1 MIKSLLW
8 SISTH
13 VLQSSSTSGEEQ
25 YFPEYGS
32 LGMREISI
40 LPDLWVVVNVSK
52 HELSPAPHRYVKK
65 PYTMFCQNF
74 LTWHWF
80 LMDYVSKKIDVS
92 RIQTAIQ
99 GVIICWSKLG
109 LMLMHF
115 IIRNRLSWPP
125 VHLVSTLSLIA
136 DNGPSAEIHKTVSIF
151 LRGKI
156 YRSLVYPVVSKLG
169 LNFFFNLYRCSNA
182 SSWNKMTK
190 KLENEYI
197 LECST
202 KRHTARI
209 STQGVFVERGMCLGS
224 RKRTTSCHLG
234 LPPFDI
240 HAYLP

>member
-1 MIKSLLW
+1 MFYRVPVHRRRS
-8 SISTH
+8 SIS
-13 VLQSSSTSGEEQ
+13 QST
-25 YFPEYGS
+25 
-32 LGMREISI
+32 
-40 LPDLWVVVNVSK
+40 DLWVCGKSAFSPTCEWSWTSVNTSC
-52 HELSPAPHRYVKK
+52 LPHPTDLPK
-65 PYTMFCQNF
+65 F
-74 LTWHWF
+74 LDLTLWF

-169 LNFFFNLYRCSNA
+169 LHFF
-182 SSWNKMTK
+182 K
-190 KLENEYI
+190 KFIPL
-197 LECST
+197 
-202 KRHTARI
+202 
-209 STQGVFVERGMCLGS
+209 F
-224 RKRTTSCHLG
+224 
-234 LPPFDI
+234 
-240 HAYLP
+240 

>member
-1 MIKSLLW
+1 MFYRVPVHRGRS
-8 SISTH
+8 SIS
-13 VLQSSSTSGEEQ
+13 QST
-25 YFPEYGS
+25 
-32 LGMREISI
+32 
-40 LPDLWVVVNVSK
+40 DLWVCGKSAFSPTCEWTWTSVNTSC
-52 HELSPAPHRYVKK
+52 LPHPTDLPK
-65 PYTMFCQNF
+65 F
-74 LTWHWF
+74 LDVTLWF

-99 GVIICWSKLG
+99 GVIICGSKLG

-125 VHLVSTLSLIA
+125 VHLVSTLSLKA

-169 LNFFFNLYRCSNA
+169 LHFFLKLYRCSNA

-197 LECST
+197 LECMIMEGT

>member
-1 MIKSLLW
+1 
-8 SISTH
+8 
-13 VLQSSSTSGEEQ
+13 
-25 YFPEYGS
+25 
-32 LGMREISI
+32 
-40 LPDLWVVVNVSK
+40 
-52 HELSPAPHRYVKK
+52 
-65 PYTMFCQNF
+65 
-74 LTWHWF
+74 
-80 LMDYVSKKIDVS
+80 MDYVSKKIDVS
-92 RIQTAIQ
+92 RIRTAIQ

-125 VHLVSTLSLIA
+125 VHLVSTLSLKA

-169 LNFFFNLYRCSNA
+169 LHFFKNLYCCSNA

-197 LECST
+197 LECMIMEGT